1 MKSFR
6 PLKST
11 AGTILTYTVIFCVL
25 MAGIFALFIMQGRSF
40 VNSSDAYDQ
49 GYFWT
54 AEMGNHLRSLFG
66 GDGYPLWSWDRGTG
80 LDTKLPIDP
89 FMMLASMFPAGKIEL
104 GYTIA
109 IVLRLYCAG
118 LAFIFFCKEIRLD
131 NFKAL
136 FGAICYITSS
146 FTINVALVQGQFID
160 LFILFPLLVMSVDR
174 IYKRKSPVMFML
186 IVGITTGINYY
197 LAYMAAIGIV
207 IYIALRYFYYHDF
220 KAKEYFAY
228 LGRFII
234 YGVTGIML
242 SAVFVYVTIVTLSGA
257 STGTRPALHLL
268 YDTAH
273 YYKSMTNL
281 LSEGYTFGY
290 KYIGVPVLALLVI
303 PAFRSRPTIKATH
316 VIMAAIMCL
325 MALTPFCGS
334 MFNAFSYETKR
345 WYFMLIFFLVWTA
358 AEHMDL
364 DELAKGRNVL
374 IMLLWW
380 CAITFTTLGFAYLD
394 ITGNMS
400 KRHLAFVGG
409 NLAAG
414 LVMILFIWISGR
426 LKAPLGLRKT
436 LVTLAVMGTLVLV
449 WNASFYGHIEEKF
462 FRYGEINR
470 QLEKSTQRAGALIE
484 DDGFYRIDQVDWI
497 NTHLKADQPVNENLW
512 WGNDTIYIY
521 DSKLPSRLSEF
532 NRLLGNNLGYSKRV
546 YMQSNGNRMGL
557 DFLYGVKYFL
567 GDDIKNDRTG
577 ADAFAGYAFD
587 YMDNLDGV
595 DVFKSRYDSSLGFL
609 YDKFMT
615 ESEFAKLSRLEREQ
629 ALLQALVVPDEEADG
644 MDGTKMVTTAG
655 IETDVTEVPYDI
667 ISLNGITK
675 DGDSYIVEEEDA
687 NMVLFA
693 EPAQNCQLVVS
704 FDNLRRVSDDGRDVG
719 DFKVKCK
726 KDDKQVEANNK
737 KNNQTISG
745 IVDYDLNMGYYEDF
759 SGRLMIKFS
768 KPGRYVFDRLYV
780 SAMSTENF
788 DKYAAERCASVYE
801 VTDRKSDLVSGTLDA
816 KSDGWLFLSMPVN
829 TNWNVFIDGGQ
840 VAEIHNAN
848 IAFFAT
854 PVTKGSHTVEL
865 RYDHRNRNIAA
876 AVSGAGLL
884 LMTALGIL
892 DRRRRK
898 KEKEEEAGGEA

>member
-1 MKSFR
+1 MVAKR
-6 PLKST
+6 IIPCLDVKN
-11 AGTILTYTVIFCVL
+11 GQVVK
-25 MAGIFALFIMQGRSF
+25 GINFEGLREVGDP
-40 VNSSDAYDQ
+40 V
-49 GYFWT
+49 
-54 AEMGNHLRSLFG
+54 EMGAKYS
-66 GDGYPLWSWDRGTG
+66 
-80 LDTKLPIDP
+80 
-89 FMMLASMFPAGKIEL
+89 AE
-104 GYTIA
+104 
-109 IVLRLYCAG
+109 
-118 LAFIFFCKEIRLD
+118 
-131 NFKAL
+131 
-136 FGAICYITSS
+136 GA
-146 FTINVALVQGQFID
+146 
-160 LFILFPLLVMSVDR
+160 
-174 IYKRKSPVMFML
+174 
-186 IVGITTGINYY
+186 
-197 LAYMAAIGIV
+197 
-207 IYIALRYFYYHDF
+207 
-220 KAKEYFAY
+220 
-228 LGRFII
+228 
-234 YGVTGIML
+234 
-242 SAVFVYVTIVTLSGA
+242 
-257 STGTRPALHLL
+257 
-268 YDTAH
+268 
-273 YYKSMTNL
+273 
-281 LSEGYTFGY
+281 
-290 KYIGVPVLALLVI
+290 
-303 PAFRSRPTIKATH
+303 
-316 VIMAAIMCL
+316 
-325 MALTPFCGS
+325 
-334 MFNAFSYETKR
+334 
-345 WYFMLIFFLVWTA
+345 
-358 AEHMDL
+358 
-364 DELAKGRNVL
+364 DELV
-374 IMLLWW
+374 
-380 CAITFTTLGFAYLD
+380 YLD
-394 ITGNMS
+394 ISASAEGRRTFTEIVN
-400 KRHLAFVGG
+400 RIARRINIPFTVGG
-409 NLAAG
+409 G
-414 LVMILFIWISGR
+414 IS
-426 LKAPLGLRKT
+426 
-436 LVTLAVMGTLVLV
+436 TLA
-449 WNASFYGHIEEKF
+449 
-462 FRYGEINR
+462 
-470 QLEKSTQRAGALIE
+470 
-484 DDGFYRIDQVDWI
+484 D
-497 NTHLKADQPVNENLW
+497 AD
-512 WGNDTIYIY
+512 
-521 DSKLPSRLSEF
+521 
-532 NRLLGNNLGYSKRV
+532 RLLGA
-546 YMQSNGNRMGL
+546 
-557 DFLYGVKYFL
+557 
-567 GDDIKNDRTG
+567 G

-644 MDGTKMVTTAG
+644 MDGTKMVTAAD

-801 VTDRKSDLVSGTLDA
+801 VTDRKSDIVSGTLDA

-884 LMTALGIL
+884 LMTALGML